1 MDFNTLYQ
9 HNPELV
15 LDGIN
20 RGELEDDIIP
30 GHIPVG
36 DNQPNEFITSFL
48 GGPHLPNNS
57 SCPPS
62 LSGLT
67 LGASG
72 TYPRPFLSYSQNLT
86 NANYTYL
93 GPYAR
98 LVEFTDSTC
107 LDDPG
112 DSCHG
117 EDIDIY
123 GRLGVI
129 ISGTGAGE
137 YGFFY
142 QKWYDHDDGSY
153 GPEFW
158 SERYNLDPPIPTKS
172 QWWDQCS
179 KSTVE
184 ARFYNHPTRP
194 RCKVEVAYQYLNFDA
209 DQYFKGPDVSA
220 LGDASLD
227 MLVVM
232 TALAAA
238 VRWL

>member
-1 MDFNTLYQ
+1 M
-9 HNPELV
+9 
-15 LDGIN
+15 
-20 RGELEDDIIP
+20 
-30 GHIPVG
+30 
-36 DNQPNEFITSFL
+36 
-48 GGPHLPNNS
+48 
-57 SCPPS
+57 
-62 LSGLT
+62 
-67 LGASG
+67 
-72 TYPRPFLSYSQNLT
+72 
-86 NANYTYL
+86 
-93 GPYAR
+93 
-98 LVEFTDSTC
+98 
-107 LDDPG
+107 
-112 DSCHG
+112 
-117 EDIDIY
+117 
-123 GRLGVI
+123 GVI
-129 ISGTGAGE
+129 TNGLGMGS

-142 QKWYDHDDGSY
+142 QPWYDHDDGSY

-194 RCKVEVAYQYLNFDA
+194 WAKVEVAYQYLNFDV